1 MFFIIISPFLKNNRN
16 LRSLNLCDLDMDARS
31 NMAFVSAL
39 SRCNE
44 KSLQQFDFHCSSG
57 MDDESA
63 AKLIDI
69 MATHRNLRKLSL
81 WFKDANQQWIVA
93 SGNLLQNPQSKL
105 KELDLDDIHD
115 EGAIALA
122 NGLATN
128 STLKRLSLEENDD
141 ITNIGWLAVA
151 MSMLNPNS
159 SIEQLNLS
167 CKDIDDEAAAALA
180 NALVTSTKLKD
191 LDLESNP
198 SISNDGWRNSSI
210 YCKIPLILH

>member
-1 MFFIIISPFLKNNRN
+1 
-16 LRSLNLCDLDMDARS
+16 
-31 NMAFVSAL
+31 
-39 SRCNE
+39 
-44 KSLQQFDFHCSSG
+44 
-57 MDDESA
+57 
-63 AKLIDI
+63 

-105 KELDLDDIHD
+105 KELDLDDNDIDD

-141 ITNIGWLAVA
+141 ITNIGWLALA

-198 SISNDGWRNSSI
+198 SISNDGWRTFFNILQNSSNI
-210 YCKIPLILH
+210 ALETKGGCTCKCITQREHAEV